1 MLLDF
6 RFKNFQSFGND
17 CYFTMLAEAAD
28 KVHIDRLIK
37 NGNNQISQTRIIYG
51 ANASGKTSFMN
62 AMAFVVNFARN
73 SNFLLEGMPIRV
85 NPFKFR
91 SDAFDAPS
99 EFYLSFI
106 VDGIKYVYEFTCT
119 QKEVL
124 EERLDAYYSSRV
136 TNVFHRTGPSE
147 YKFNTNAKQLREI
160 SEKNL
165 PNKLFLMTAAS
176 WNYDRVKPAADFLCN
191 KIIPIEPQGLSPSL
205 FANIIKNG
213 ELDEYKEFCLSLLNN
228 ADFGINDFNYKER
241 KMNEVFPPKLLE
253 VLSSIEKVETGRQV
267 IEEDF
272 RFFDFTMTHEVN
284 EGGIPTIYS
293 LSLDEESEGT
303 KSFFNIAPL
312 LYNVFKKGL
321 VLFVDELDKSLHP
334 HLVKHIIKLF
344 HNKNINTHNAQ
355 LIANTHDTNLLKLSL
370 LRRDEIWFVEKDRET
385 KISELFSLSD
395 FSARKDEN
403 IEKSYLIG
411 RFGAIPCILED

>member
-17 CYFTMLAEAAD
+17 CYFTMLTEAAD
-28 KVHIDRLIK
+28 KMHIDRLIK

-106 VDGIKYVYEFTCT
+106 AGSIKYVYEFTCT

-124 EERLDAYYSSRV
+124 EERLDAYYTPRK
-136 TNVFHRTGPSE
+136 TNIFHRTGPSE
-147 YKFNTNAKQLREI
+147 YKFNSHIKQLKEI

-176 WNYDRVKPAADFLCN
+176 WNYDKVKLAADFICN
-191 KIIPIEPQGLSPSL
+191 KIIPIEPQGLSLSL
-205 FANIIKNG
+205 FANIVKNG
-213 ELDEYKEFCLSLLNN
+213 ELDEYKEFCLNLLNN
-228 ADFGINDFNYKER
+228 ADFSIHDFNYKER
-241 KMNEVFPPKLLE
+241 KVNEFFPPQLLE
-253 VLSSIEKVETGRQV
+253 VLLSIEKAKTGKQP

-272 RFFDFTMTHEVN
+272 RFFDFTIAHKISKDGTSVS
-284 EGGIPTIYS
+284 YL
-293 LSLDEESEGT
+293 LSLNEESEGT
-303 KSFFNIAPL
+303 KSFFYMAPM
-312 LYNVFKKGL
+312 LYEVLKKGL

-334 HLVKHIIKLF
+334 HLVEYIIKLF
-344 HNKNINTHNAQ
+344 HNKDINRNNAQ

-370 LRRDEIWFVEKDRET
+370 LRRDEIWFVEKDTET
-385 KISELFSLSD
+385 KSSELFSLSD

-411 RFGAIPCILED
+411 RFGAIPCVLED

>member
-51 ANASGKTSFMN
+51 ANASGKTSFMR
-62 AMAFVVNFARN
+62 AMAFVVNYAQV
-73 SNFLLEGMPIRV
+73 SNFLLEGMPIPV
-85 NPFKFR
+85 TPFKFR
-91 SDAFDAPS
+91 PNAFDTPS

-147 YKFNTNAKQLREI
+147 YKFNSNAKQLKEI

-165 PNKLFLMTAAS
+165 PNKLFLTTAAS
-176 WNYDRVKPAADFLCN
+176 WNYDKVKPVADFLCN
-191 KIIPIEPQGLSPSL
+191 KIIPVEPRGFSLSL
-205 FANIIKNG
+205 LANIIKNG
-213 ELDEYKEFCLSLLNN
+213 EFDEYKKFCLNLLNN
-228 ADFGINDFNYKER
+228 ADFSINDFKYTER
-241 KMNEVFPPKLLE
+241 KANEFFPPELLE
-253 VLSSIEKVETGRQV
+253 VISSFEKVEIGKQV
-267 IEEDF
+267 IKDDL
-272 RFFDFTMTHEVN
+272 RFFDFTMTHEVYKD
-284 EGGIPTIYS
+284 GASAIYP
-293 LSLDEESEGT
+293 LNINEESEGT
-303 KSFFNIAPL
+303 KSFFSIAPM

-334 HLVKHIIKLF
+334 HLVEYIIKLF
-344 HNKNINTHNAQ
+344 HNEDVNRNNAQ

-370 LRRDEIWFVEKDRET
+370 LRRDEIWFVDKDRET
-385 KISELFSLSD
+385 KSSELFSLAD